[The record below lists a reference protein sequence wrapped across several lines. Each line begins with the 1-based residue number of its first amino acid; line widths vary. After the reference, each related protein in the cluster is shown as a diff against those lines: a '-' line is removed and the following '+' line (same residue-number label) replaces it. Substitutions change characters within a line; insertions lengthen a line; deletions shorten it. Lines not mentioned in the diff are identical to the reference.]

1 MSNLAR
7 FTRLTV
13 LTLAA
18 SVAVYAGACSSDGEP
33 SHPAGGPDEIDLE
46 GVVYLGGANDE
57 GLELLLDATAK
68 ASPAPRFTSP
78 EAGAT
83 LEAPTTFSYHAG
95 EGSSLEAA
103 PRDTTARSSRSFA
116 REFAQLIGSEQSAL
130 AHGAPMNGPGYLLTF
145 ASVDDP
151 KVLRVFTD
159 QTAYLPSAEEWEKL
173 VAANDELT
181 VSVRFAAFDEGRLAP
196 GGGPFESAP
205 LAFSIVVP

>member
-1 MSNLAR
+1 MSNVAG
-7 FTRLTV
+7 FTRLLA

-18 SVAVYAGACSSDGEP
+18 SVAVYAGACSSDADP
-33 SHPAGGPDEIDLE
+33 SNGPEGPNDIDWE
-46 GVVYLGGANDE
+46 GVVYVGGANDE
-57 GLELLLDATAK
+57 GLRLLLDAPLK
-68 ASPAPRFTSP
+68 ASPVPLFTSP
-78 EAGAT
+78 EAGTT

-95 EGSSLEAA
+95 EEAELKLLPRGATPQSS
-103 PRDTTARSSRSFA
+103 SSFA
-116 REFAQLIGSEQSAL
+116 RELAQLVGRERRAF

-159 QTAYLPSAEEWEKL
+159 QTTYLPDEAEWQAL
-173 VAANDELT
+173 VAATDDLT
-181 VSVRFAAFDEGRLAP
+181 VSVRLAVFDEGRLAS